1 MRGIP
6 QHEDP
11 ASWVGGWGGSQWG
24 KENRNHGRNGKQVMS
39 QMLRRIEVTSSLF
52 RGREGHNQRVEGRMT
67 KASGYFE
74 VLTKETRKLKM
85 DLREAG
91 DLVIS
96 ELTED

>member
-1 MRGIP
+1 
-6 QHEDP
+6 
-11 ASWVGGWGGSQWG
+11 
-24 KENRNHGRNGKQVMS
+24 
-39 QMLRRIEVTSSLF
+39 
-52 RGREGHNQRVEGRMT
+52 MT

>member
-1 MRGIP
+1 
-6 QHEDP
+6 
-11 ASWVGGWGGSQWG
+11 
-24 KENRNHGRNGKQVMS
+24 MS